1 MRWGVKQSKWF
12 TTVSQRATHGSYT
25 VWPNW
30 RVLSE
35 SVTELRGLSDS
46 EWVTDCH
53 STVSQQSRAEQWV
66 MWVMVWFKLYIPSN
80 QTVKPCKSYEY
91 LLFRIHFICLEILR
105 LVWWE
110 GKQLSDWNSC
120 LQFFSLTSWDENGWW
135 LGRKVT
141 SPEKRVIPQH
151 TRLTC
156 LAVAI
161 LNKYGLCNKSRDF
174 ILSKLLS

>member
-1 MRWGVKQSKWF
+1 MISNASNRRGASSSNELCSDSNPEIWSCSLSSVSSERFVAVMRWGVKQSKWF
-12 TTVSQRATHGSYT
+12 TTVSQRATHRSYT
-25 VWPNW
+25 VWTNW

-53 STVSQQSRAEQWV
+53 STVSQQSRAEQLQ
-66 MWVMVWFKLYIPSN
+66 WVMVWFELYIPSN

-120 LQFFSLTSWDENGWW
+120 LQFFLSHFLRWKW
-135 LGRKVT
+135 LMIG
-141 SPEKRVIPQH
+141 
-151 TRLTC
+151 
-156 LAVAI
+156 A
-161 LNKYGLCNKSRDF
+161 
-174 ILSKLLS
+174 

>member
-66 MWVMVWFKLYIPSN
+66 MWVMVWFKLYIPGN
-80 QTVKPCKSYEY
+80 QIEKPWKSYEY

-110 GKQLSDWNSC
+110 VKQLSDWKSC
-120 LQFFSLTSWDENGWW
+120 LQFSLS
-135 LGRKVT
+135 L
-141 SPEKRVIPQH
+141 PEMKMADDWGVRWRHPKSVSSRN
-151 TRLTC
+151 TRDWP
-156 LAVAI
+156 V
-161 LNKYGLCNKSRDF
+161 
-174 ILSKLLS
+174 